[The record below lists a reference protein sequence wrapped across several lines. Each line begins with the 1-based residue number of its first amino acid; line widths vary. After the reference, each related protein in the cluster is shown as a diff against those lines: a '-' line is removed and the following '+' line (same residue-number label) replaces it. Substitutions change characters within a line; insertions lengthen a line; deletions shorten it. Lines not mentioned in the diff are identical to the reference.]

1 MGKHDPELAEQ
12 RPNQRPTQ
20 RREHQKYGVAR
31 IPAIVTAH
39 SKFIVTDK
47 LLMLEG

>member
-1 MGKHDPELAEQ
+1 VHYALL
-12 RPNQRPTQ
+12 
-20 RREHQKYGVAR
+20 VR

>member
-1 MGKHDPELAEQ
+1 MRANVQ
-12 RPNQRPTQ
+12 AN
-20 RREHQKYGVAR
+20 VR

>member
-1 MGKHDPELAEQ
+1 MLSDYSFGA
-12 RPNQRPTQ
+12 
-20 RREHQKYGVAR
+20 GVR
-31 IPAIVTAH
+31 IPLIVTAH

>member
-1 MGKHDPELAEQ
+1 MKVLWVL
-12 RPNQRPTQ
+12 
-20 RREHQKYGVAR
+20 KLLR

>member
-1 MGKHDPELAEQ
+1 MPIKHQITSLRLAS
-12 RPNQRPTQ
+12 PDTL
-20 RREHQKYGVAR
+20 R